1 MRDSSLSEKGVTA
14 LLKFLSSA
22 HDLFNVENGIGF
34 FPTIRALHF
43 ENSEGI
49 VLGVGAHHSFL
60 LDFVVEPP
68 LVDLDPGQSS
78 LAHGFILH
86 FAGRFTIVVVEYRQ
100 ENVYLVVSLS
110 ASVAE
115 ALLKPSVDHVD
126 LLLVS
131 ILISC

>member
-1 MRDSSLSEKGVTA
+1 M
-14 LLKFLSSA
+14 LKFLSSA
-22 HDLFNVENGIGF
+22 HDLFNAENGTGL

-49 VLGVGAHHSFL
+49 VLGVGTHHSFL
-60 LDFVVEPP
+60 LDFVIEPP
-68 LVDLDPGQSS
+68 LVDLYPGQSS

-86 FAGRFTIVVVEYRQ
+86 FAGRFAVMVVEYSK
-100 ENVYLVVSLS
+100 EKVYLVVSLS

-115 ALLKPSVDHVD
+115 ALLKPSVDHVNFP
-126 LLLVS
+126 LVA